1 MRLLFPVVEVTRL
14 LSNLIKSGFVAFS
27 RDDTLVIDTNKN
39 HVIENVNN
47 VLTEEMSVTQETAE
61 EALAAALIR
70 DVGLDD
76 DMDEKSQLTNLS
88 DVTGGVLGISEEEA
102 IQKSEEI
109 LNQAKQEAE
118 DIVNQAHEE
127 AEQMRA
133 AAYDEAEMVK
143 QQAKDEGYQQGYEE
157 GREQI
162 RAEYDIKKQQLEEQI
177 AENEHFLQEKEK
189 SLVVETE
196 HKMVE
201 LLSKL
206 IPTITGISIENEK
219 EALFYM
225 INVAM
230 RNLENSS
237 KFVIRVSSE
246 DYEMLTSRKNEIYGA
261 LNPNIDLEIFEDA
274 KLDAMQC
281 LIDTD
286 NGIVDVS
293 LDVQL
298 NNLIKALKLMIQE

>member
-1 MRLLFPVVEVTRL
+1 MRLLFPVVEVTRS

-47 VLTEEMSVTQETAE
+47 VSTEEMLVTQETAE

-76 DMDEKSQLTNLS
+76 DVDDKSQLTNLS
-88 DVTGGVLGISEEEA
+88 DVAGGVLGISEEEA

-127 AEQMRA
+127 AEKMRA
-133 AAYDEAEMVK
+133 AAYDEAEMLK

-162 RAEYDIKKQQLEEQI
+162 SAEYDIKAQQLEKQI
-177 AENEHFLQEKEK
+177 VENELFLKEKEE

-196 HKMVE
+196 RKMVE
-201 LLSKL
+201 LLCKL

-225 INVAM
+225 INGAM

-237 KFVIRVSSE
+237 RFVIRVSSE
-246 DYEMLTSRKNEIYGA
+246 DYEMLMSRKKEIYGA

-281 LIDTD
+281 QIDTD